1 MFKKISES
9 IVNSA
14 SDKKIIKND
23 DRDEMIYG
31 LNTFLTVIVNILS
44 SLFIGFLFHMVAE
57 VILFILVYKSLRKYV
72 GGSHASTAWRCYIS
86 SCVTYVIVLIC
97 IMYYPLTNIVTTV
110 AVFISAI
117 VLWILAPVEAPKKPL
132 DEVEQKVFKQR
143 SRISIIVCV
152 FVFLIIHY
160 IPNQYTYYYS
170 NVVAISIYT
179 VALFAIIGKLQLIH
193 LRKYPV
199 CR

>member
-1 MFKKISES
+1 MFKRISGS
-9 IVNSA
+9 IINSA
-14 SDKKIIKND
+14 IDKKIIKND
-23 DRDEMIYG
+23 ERDEMIYG

-72 GGSHASTAWRCYIS
+72 GGSHASTAWLCYIS

-97 IMYYPLTNIVTTV
+97 IMYYPLSNTVTTI
-110 AVFISAI
+110 AVCISAI

-132 DEVEQKVFKQR
+132 DEIEQKIFKQR

-152 FVFLIIHY
+152 FVFLILHY

-170 NVVAISIYT
+170 NVAAISIYAVT
-179 VALFAIIGKLQLIH
+179 LFAIIGKLQLIH
-193 LRKYPV
+193 LKKYPV

>member
-23 DRDEMIYG
+23 DKDEMIYG

-97 IMYYPLTNIVTTV
+97 IMYYPLTNIVTTI
-110 AVFISAI
+110 AVCISAI

-132 DEVEQKVFKQR
+132 DEVEQKIFKQR

-152 FVFLIIHY
+152 FVFLILHY

-179 VALFAIIGKLQLIH
+179 VTLFAIIGKLQLIH
-193 LRKYPV
+193 LKKNPV
-199 CR
+199 CQ